1 MGIFFLPLTGFGGS
15 DGEVIVLAHIII
27 FALKMIIDIKLAL
40 VSNSVKKWN
49 RFLLRIGISYNCYER
64 VILKGEDFFVTK
76 KFFWNNLTKGL
87 KNDIVL
93 LALIKGE
100 C

>member
-27 FALKMIIDIKLAL
+27 FVLKMIIDIKLVF

-64 VILKGEDFFVTK
+64 VILKGEDFFCDQK
-76 KFFWNNLTKGL
+76 NFFGIT
-87 KNDIVL
+87 
-93 LALIKGE
+93 
-100 C
+100 